1 MKLTIFLTS
10 VALVSASA
18 SASAQP
24 APMKPAATTA
34 SARPSG
40 ALGGTET
47 AGVPLQVIHGLEKDM
62 DGRIATTGGKSPC
75 NVLSAT
81 RGLYISGLGAVFS
94 VEVELSVTPGG
105 ISLFQTPVGP
115 EQKAKYRNDKLT
127 NIPLLEKT
135 LSDFALALAASPAL
149 KLSDRD
155 QVVVAARLVYRP
167 WEDSTGMPGQI
178 MAHLDRRGGS
188 VKVEV
193 Q

>member
-1 MKLTIFLTS
+1 MKLTIFLTAI
-10 VALVSASA
+10 ALVSASA
-18 SASAQP
+18 QT

-40 ALGGTET
+40 TLTGTE
-47 AGVPLQVIHGLEKDM
+47 APAVPLQIIRGLEKDM
-62 DGRIATTGGKSPC
+62 DGRIAVTGGKSPC
-75 NVLSAT
+75 NVLVGT

-94 VEVELSVTPGG
+94 AEVELSVTPGG
-105 ISLFQTPVGP
+105 IGLFQTNVGP
-115 EQKAKYRNDKLT
+115 EQKAKYHNDKLT

-155 QVVVAARLVYRP
+155 QVVVAARLNYRP
-167 WEDSTGMPGQI
+167 WEDTTGMPGQI
-178 MAHLDRRGGS
+178 VAHIDRRGGA
-188 VKVEV
+188 VKMEV

>member
-1 MKLTIFLTS
+1 MKLIIFLTS
-10 VALVSASA
+10 IALV

-24 APMKPAATTA
+24 APMKPATTA
-34 SARPSG
+34 SVTSPSG
-40 ALGGTET
+40 TLGGTE
-47 AGVPLQVIHGLEKDM
+47 APSVPLQVVHGLEKDM
-62 DGRIATTGGKSPC
+62 DSRIATTGGKSPC

-94 VEVELSVTPGG
+94 VEVELSATPGG

-115 EQKAKYRNDKLT
+115 EQKAKYRHDKLT

-135 LSDFALALAASPAL
+135 LSDVALLLAASPAL

-155 QVVVAARLVYRP
+155 QVVVAARLVYRS
-167 WEDSTGMPGQI
+167 WEDTNGMPGQI
-178 MAHLDRRGGS
+178 VAHIDRRGGA
-188 VKVEV
+188 VKMEV

>member
-1 MKLTIFLTS
+1 MKLTIFLTAI
-10 VALVSASA
+10 ALL

-34 SARPSG
+34 STAKPPG
-40 ALGGTET
+40 TLGGTET
-47 AGVPLQVIHGLEKDM
+47 PNVPLQVIRGLEKDM

-94 VEVELSVTPGG
+94 VEVELAVTPGG

-135 LSDFALALAASPAL
+135 LSDMALALAASPAL

-155 QVVVAARLVYRP
+155 QVVVAARLVYRA
-167 WEDSTGMPGQI
+167 WEDTAGMPGQI
-178 MAHLDRRGGS
+178 VAHLDRRGGA
-188 VKVEV
+188 VKMEV

>member
-10 VALVSASA
+10 IALV

-24 APMKPAATTA
+24 APMNPAATTA

-40 ALGGTET
+40 TLGGTET
-47 AGVPLQVIHGLEKDM
+47 PGVPLQVIRGLEKDM
-62 DGRIATTGGKSPC
+62 DGRIAVTGGKTTPC

-94 VEVELSVTPGG
+94 VEVELAVTPGG

-135 LSDFALALAASPAL
+135 LSDMALALAASPAL

-167 WEDSTGMPGQI
+167 WEDTAGMPGQI
-178 MAHLDRRGGS
+178 VAHIDRRGGA
-188 VKVEV
+188 VKMEV